1 LLDARTAQSE
11 EYAMPASSSLRG
23 RVPGQVAMSAVV
35 TEQAGAARR
44 SALARMFGKSP
55 LMPQSRNLYRA
66 AVGELL
72 VGDMLDTLG
81 PRWDVLHVL
90 PVDDS
95 GKDIDHLVIGPPGVF
110 TITTE
115 NFPGQEIKVN
125 GDVLVVG
132 SQHFD
137 DIAVARELG
146 QSAAELL
153 GTAAGQ
159 PIAVTPLLVVVTP
172 TKLALRKQPE
182 GVTVIASRQLLHYL
196 RGLDRTLDGA
206 EVASISDVAD
216 RDTTWHAAPGPAEDT
231 QALSQHFAELRAT
244 VQEATQA
251 RIFWGIVAFAV
262 VAAAVWGTTLTIVQD
277 LLRH

>member
-1 LLDARTAQSE
+1 MT
-11 EYAMPASSSLRG
+11 ASSSLRG

-35 TEQAGAARR
+35 AEQIGLPPR
-44 SALARMFGKSP
+44 SRLARIFGRSP
-55 LMPQSRNLYRA
+55 LRPESRTLYRA

-72 VGDMLDTLG
+72 VGDMLDNLG
-81 PRWDVLHVL
+81 PRWDVLHVV

-125 GDVLVVG
+125 GDFLAVG
-132 SQHFD
+132 SQRFD

-153 GTAAGQ
+153 TKAAQ
-159 PIAVTPLLVVVTP
+159 RTIVVTPLLVVVTP
-172 TKLALRKQPE
+172 TKLALRQQPE
-182 GVTVIASRQLLHYL
+182 GASVVASRQLLHYL
-196 RGLDRTLDGA
+196 DKLEPTLDGA
-206 EVASISDVAD
+206 EVAFISDVAD
-216 RDTTWHAAPGPAEDT
+216 RDTTWQATPGPAEDT
-231 QALSQHFAELRAT
+231 QVLSGSFAELRRS

-251 RIFWGIVAFAV
+251 RIFWGVVVFAA
-262 VAAAVWGTTLTIVQD
+262 VAAAVWASTLLIAQN
-277 LLRH
+277 LMGH

>member
-1 LLDARTAQSE
+1 
-11 EYAMPASSSLRG
+11 MPASSSLRG

-35 TEQAGAARR
+35 AEQAGASRR
-44 SALARMFGKSP
+44 SLLARIFGKSP
-55 LMPQSRNLYRA
+55 LAAQSKNLYRA

-72 VGDMLDTLG
+72 VGDMLDNLG

-90 PVDDS
+90 PADDS

-125 GDVLVVG
+125 GDFLAVG
-132 SQHFD
+132 SQRFD

-146 QSAAELL
+146 VSAAELL
-153 GTAAGQ
+153 TAAAGCT
-159 PIAVTPLLVVVTP
+159 ITVTPLLVVVTP

-182 GVTVIASRQLLHYL
+182 GVTVIASRQLLHFL
-196 RGLDRTLDGA
+196 RGLDRALDGA

-216 RDTTWHAAPGPAEDT
+216 RDTTWRAAPGPTEDT
-231 QALSQHFAELRAT
+231 QLLSQQFAELRSA
-244 VQEATQA
+244 VQDATQA
-251 RIFWGIVAFAV
+251 RIFWGIVGFAV
-262 VAAAVWGTTLTIVQD
+262 VAAVVWVSTLLIVQH
-277 LLRH
+277 LMEH

>member
-1 LLDARTAQSE
+1 
-11 EYAMPASSSLRG
+11 MPASSSLRG
-23 RVPGQVAMSAVV
+23 RVPGQVAMSTVV
-35 TEQAGAARR
+35 AEQVTAPRR
-44 SALARMFGKSP
+44 SLLARIFGKSP
-55 LMPQSRNLYRA
+55 LSPQSRNLYRA

-72 VGDMLDTLG
+72 VGDMLDNLG

-125 GDVLVVG
+125 GDFLAVG
-132 SQHFD
+132 SQRFD

-153 GTAAGQ
+153 SAAAAA
-159 PIAVTPLLVVVTP
+159 PIAVRPLLVVVTP
-172 TKLALRKQPE
+172 TKLALRQQPD
-182 GVTVIASRQLLHYL
+182 GVTVVASRQLLHYL

-231 QALSQHFAELRAT
+231 QELSQHFAELRST

-251 RIFWGIVAFAV
+251 RIFWGVVGFAV
-262 VAAAVWGTTLTIVQD
+262 AAAAVWVSTLMIVQH
-277 LLRH
+277 LMGQ